1 MSLARYPPG
10 PGSGPPRGV
19 SPGALRKAAPGTRR
33 TSRSGNRSRR
43 TRSSALRS
51 ALDDHH
57 VDDRLLA
64 RPARRD
70 AADREAALFATLLA
84 VAPTIGD
91 RLGSSLGRSDDDR
104 GPLLFQRTALEAVS
118 GRSTHAHRTWVHD

>member
-1 MSLARYPPG
+1 MRTRSSRRWSRAALLFRRGIAPVRYPPA
-10 PGSGPPRGV
+10 PRSGPPRGL

-70 AADREAALFATLLA
+70 AADREADLFAKLLA

-91 RLGSSLGRSDDDR
+91 RLGSSLGR
-104 GPLLFQRTALEAVS
+104 FEI
-118 GRSTHAHRTWVHD
+118 GRAHV

>member
-43 TRSSALRS
+43 TRSSAFRS

-70 AADREAALFATLLA
+70 TADREPDLFETLPA
-84 VAPTIGD
+84 VAPPIGD
-91 RLGSSLGRSDDDR
+91 RLGAHLCAFAEGR
-104 GPLLFQRTALEAVS
+104 GPLPFLTPPRQTRLA
-118 GRSTHAHRTWVHD
+118 